1 MNVGGRSH
9 GPAMASIY
17 ISTFANDIETPSFFK
32 KKKNVS
38 SPRGANC
45 LLSQAA
51 TPRWSE
57 KDTFVK
63 KMCDHYQSVV
73 LSSLLFDDIII
84 IKSSQHCIPR
94 CRALTLHQK

>member
-1 MNVGGRSH
+1 MLGAEVMVQQWH
-9 GPAMASIY
+9 LY
-17 ISTFANDIETPSFFK
+17 IFLLLQMTSKHQVSSK